1 MDLSLSSLLLLV
13 LLPFIVLIVI
23 VLFSLTF
30 RNPFYSQLRI
40 GKQERIFRLYKFK
53 TMNDLKDE
61 NGKLLPD
68 HLRITKL
75 GSFLRKFSLDELP
88 QLFNVIIGD
97 MSLVGPRPLLVKYL
111 NYYTPI
117 EKKRHIVHP
126 GISGWAQVNGRS
138 NTSWNQRLGL
148 DVYYVEHIS
157 MKLDMLIAYKTIINS
172 LMAKDVVLD
181 KNKTLLDLN
190 EERKLNSYESQ
201 NQ

>member
-111 NYYTPI
+111 NYYTTI